1 LTEAAALP
9 ETVFTVWA
17 NVFEDGALKS
27 GERLLVQGGAS
38 GIGTTA
44 IQMGAAHGAVVFAT
58 AGDAAK
64 VALCERLGARR
75 AINYKTEDFEALL
88 RDEGGVD
95 VILDMVGGA
104 YVQKNLNVLADHGR
118 LVMIAF
124 LQGPRADLDLMRV
137 MLKRL
142 RITGSTLRPRSV
154 EEKARL
160 AREVERH
167 VWPWIEAGK
176 VKPVIDSTFPLA
188 RAEEAHARMQAGAH
202 AGKIVLTM

>member
-1 LTEAAALP
+1 
-9 ETVFTVWA
+9 
-17 NVFEDGALKS
+17 
-27 GERLLVQGGAS
+27 
-38 GIGTTA
+38 
-44 IQMGAAHGAVVFAT
+44 
-58 AGDAAK
+58 
-64 VALCERLGARR
+64 
-75 AINYKTEDFEALL
+75 
-88 RDEGGVD
+88 
-95 VILDMVGGA
+95 
-104 YVQKNLNVLADHGR
+104 
-118 LVMIAF
+118 
-124 LQGPRADLDLMRV
+124 